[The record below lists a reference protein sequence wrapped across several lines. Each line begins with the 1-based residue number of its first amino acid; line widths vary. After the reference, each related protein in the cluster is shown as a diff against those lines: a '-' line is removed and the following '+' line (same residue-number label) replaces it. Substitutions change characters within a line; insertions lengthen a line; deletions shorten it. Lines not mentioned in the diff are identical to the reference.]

1 MSGKSLLDQMLADF
15 DETQGEA
22 SPEPSGPA
30 RPAARTPAP
39 RAPSRGF
46 DPMDDIAAPPP
57 SKVNAAEESRV
68 ARKLEVDRT
77 AERQR
82 AWQDKLN
89 AAAQR
94 DAGMGVTEMV
104 GLVVGSRIRVSRV
117 RDDVNGIWEVTHID
131 PGPAGDLSRRLT
143 AQRPEGGEAAIQF
156 TEPRL
161 LDALH
166 NGLVSRLDD

>member
-15 DETQGEA
+15 DETQTESA
-22 SPEPSGPA
+22 PEPASGA
-30 RPAARTPAP
+30 RPAARPA
-39 RAPSRGF
+39 APSRSF
-46 DPMDDIAAPPP
+46 DAMDDIAAPPP
-57 SKVNAAEESRV
+57 SKINAAEESRV
-68 ARKLEVDRT
+68 ARKLEVDRA

-104 GLVVGSRIRVSRV
+104 GLVVGSRIRVARV

-143 AQRPEGGEAAIQF
+143 AQRPEGGDDAIQF